1 MVSGKGCNYKFSF
14 GTDIGGTQGRLH
26 LEKGFLN
33 SIQNKNLLRKLSSLE
48 MKAHIFAN
56 SLQSAAELVPT
67 VIANESCSCAH
78 TAVPV
83 PAHWFC
89 DVEETTD

>member
-1 MVSGKGCNYKFSF
+1 MVSGKGCNYKSSF

-33 SIQNKNLLRKLSSLE
+33 SIQNKNLLRKSSSLE
-48 MKAHIFAN
+48 MKAYIFAN
-56 SLQSAAELVPT
+56 SLQSAAGSVPI
-67 VIANESCSCAH
+67 VIANELCSCTH

-83 PAHWFC
+83 SADGFR